1 MKSKIFAKKNN
12 LNKMLKKTLLIC
24 LFLNSLVSFSQDIVN
39 SVPVALKKN
48 RDVFQTVNNDKKEV
62 TLFVSDKAK
71 VKAILLDEKMKI
83 LDSISTER
91 PDTTIYH
98 NMIGYN
104 SSNNNTR
111 LFWSSNDYKDIYSQ
125 LYDFSSRKI
134 ETQQHTLVLKGEKV
148 LQKFSEKENFYIL
161 TIIKKTNSFKFHI
174 FDKDGRYQQKTIDL
188 NNFQFFSQDYSKTT
202 LYNIFQEDLLPFE
215 DPFTLED
222 INTENPTSI
231 TNGAKKRKCYFNNKQ
246 LVITLDAN
254 TNFTQVITIDLK
266 RFTAD
271 QKILKQHAI
280 DSSDSRSLNSN
291 SFFFENK
298 LYQIKSSSQ
307 EFYFAI
313 KDLDDNIIK
322 EYYADA
328 SKQIEFKNSVIYQE
342 GGDFG
347 GKRILENSSQ
357 FIRKINNLNSG
368 LVCYHIGQNTLIT
381 FGGVSAVQQ
390 SYMPTIESP
399 QFGLAGALASAAV
412 VAIYAIYN
420 PTMEN
425 FNSYSK
431 RKVVKID
438 GLFNKEGNHING
450 ELQPLAFDKIRTFF
464 DNYSDVSSQT
474 LFKMTDSYYLGY
486 YDNTSK
492 EYTIRR
498 FTD

>member
-1 MKSKIFAKKNN
+1 
-12 LNKMLKKTLLIC
+12 MLKKTLLIY
-24 LFLNSLVSFSQDIVN
+24 LFLNNLASFSQDLVN
-39 SVPVALKKN
+39 STPVALKKN
-48 RDVFQTVNNDKKEV
+48 RDVFQTVNNEKKEV
-62 TLFVSDKAK
+62 TLFVSDKVK

-83 LDSISTER
+83 TDSISTER
-91 PDTTIYH
+91 PDTKVYH

-111 LFWSSNDYKDIYSQ
+111 LFWSSNDYEDIYSQ

-134 ETQQHTLVLKGEKV
+134 ETQQHTLVLKDEKV
-148 LQKFSEKENFYIL
+148 LQKFSENENFYIL
-161 TIIKKTNSFKFHI
+161 TVIKKTNTFKFHI
-174 FDKDGRYQQKTIDL
+174 FDKDGKYQQKTIDL
-188 NNFQFFSQDYSKTT
+188 NNFQFFNSDYSKTT
-202 LYNIFQEDLLPFE
+202 LYGVFQENLLPFE
-215 DPFTLED
+215 APFTLKN
-222 INTENPTSI
+222 INVENPTSL
-231 TNGAKKRKCYFNNKQ
+231 TDGAKKRKCYFKNKQ

-254 TNFTQVITIDLK
+254 IDYTQVITINLEN
-266 RFTAD
+266 FTAI
-271 QKILKQHAI
+271 QKIIKQHAI
-280 DSSDSRSLNSN
+280 PVSEDYSLNSN

-298 LYQIKSSSQ
+298 LYQIKGSSQ
-307 EFYFAI
+307 EFYFTI
-313 KDLDDNIIK
+313 KDLDGNIVK

-381 FGGVSAVQQ
+381 FGGVSEMKQTGGQAALA
-390 SYMPTIESP
+390 

-412 VAIYAIYN
+412 YGFYN
-420 PTMEN
+420 PAMES
-425 FNSYSK
+425 FNSYSN
-431 RKVVKID
+431 RKVVKIEGIFD
-438 GLFNKEGNHING
+438 KEGNHING

-498 FTD
+498 FAD